1 MIGVFRFSVVI
12 EGALE
17 AAEGFDWDS
26 GQVVVEMGTPMLQQM
41 TRLFR
46 QRPEDRPVVV
56 TLVIG
61 RLALKLMV

>member
-26 GQVVVEMGTPMLQQM
+26 GQVVVEMGTPHGPANDQ
-41 TRLFR
+41 
-46 QRPEDRPVVV
+46 VVPSTARGQ
-56 TLVIG
+56 TL
-61 RLALKLMV
+61 L